1 MRWFVLGWKMLG
13 LERSLGS
20 CIVTYADDLVP
31 EQGRG
36 GARPDARAHGQAEA
50 DGQQKRRA
58 PQDFAA
64 QLNRLGFR
72 DVIHLSP
79 AEATARY
86 FAGRHDGLR
95 APCLAQQRTECRLL
109 ALLCHQVARCPKPA
123 RTDMEAD

>member
-1 MRWFVLGWKMLG
+1 MLG

-58 PQDFAA
+58 PQDLAA

-72 DVIHLSP
+72 DVIHLAQP
-79 AEATARY
+79 RQPLATSRDVTIFYA
-86 FAGRHDGLR
+86 
-95 APCLAQQRTECRLL
+95 LL
-109 ALLCHQVARCPKPA
+109 ASRSS
-123 RTDMEAD
+123 